1 MSDAGFSEGTRL
13 PLFNAI
19 ERPVIHQ
26 TSPAVISLTVDGERR
41 IYFVCKRLIDL
52 VLTTVLLVVLLPL
65 MVIIAVAIT
74 VETPGP
80 VLFVQDRV
88 GVRRRAAGG
97 RTYWTSRTFPFYK
110 FRSMVA
116 GADQSLHAE
125 HVRAFVEG
133 RLNSGRHSGATFK
146 LAHDPR
152 VTRVGRILRR
162 TSLDELPQLFNV
174 LKGDM
179 SLVGPRPVPAYE
191 VAQYRK
197 SDAER
202 LAAMPGIT
210 GLWQVN
216 GRCDVPFAEMIRLDR
231 DYVRNQ
237 TIWLDLKILI
247 GTIPAILS
255 GRGAG

>member
-1 MSDAGFSEGTRL
+1 MSDAGFGEGTRL
-13 PLFNAI
+13 PLFTAV
-19 ERPVIHQ
+19 ERPVIRQ
-26 TSPAVISLTVDGERR
+26 TSPPVITLTVDGEREL
-41 IYFVCKRLIDL
+41 YFLCKRLIDL
-52 VLTTVLLVVLLPL
+52 VLTVMLLVFLLPL
-65 MVIIAVAIT
+65 MLLIAVAIA

-80 VLFVQDRV
+80 VLFVQERV
-88 GVRRRAAGG
+88 GVRRRSAGG
-97 RTYWTSRTFPFYK
+97 RTYWVTRTFPFYK

-116 GADQSLHAE
+116 GADQSVHAE
-125 HVRAFVEG
+125 HIRAFVEG
-133 RLNSGRHSGATFK
+133 RVNAGDGAGAKFK

-191 VAQYRK
+191 VAQYGE

-202 LAAMPGIT
+202 LAAIPGIT
-210 GLWQVN
+210 GLWQVM
-216 GRCDVPFAEMIRLDR
+216 GRGEVPFAEMIRMDR
-231 DYVRNQ
+231 EYVRNH

-247 GTIPAILS
+247 ATIPAILS